1 MFDLIE
7 KIRNKPE
14 GTKKRIAFLTALSF
28 SSVIAVIWLS
38 VIYPDLRFIENQKQ
52 SAAAVESGPTENFLR
67 NIKEGFSGAKEQ
79 INNIKQSV
87 SNIASSTKYIQNN
100 TMETDTVYDESS
112 TTSSTINEDFS
123 AGI

>member
-14 GTKKRIAFLTALSF
+14 RAKKRIAFLTALSF

-38 VIYPDLRFIENQKQ
+38 VIYPDLRFVENQKQ
-52 SAAAVESGPTENFLR
+52 SAAAVESGPTESFFR
-67 NIKEGFSGAKEQ
+67 NIKEGFSGAKQQ
-79 INNIKQSV
+79 IDNIKESI
-87 SNIASSTKYIQNN
+87 SGIASTTKHIQNN
-100 TMETDTVYDESS
+100 TTDTEPVYEESS
-112 TTSSTINEDFS
+112 VASTTINEDFD